1 MDAEIAE
8 RARHHARR
16 YVEIVERFDLCPWAA
31 PAGARGE
38 VWIAACD
45 EAEIEDALARFAA
58 TPGAVVGLCV
68 LPAFAGDLTALR
80 RLRGRLNTA
89 PIGRTL
95 ALAEFHPDA
104 PKDDANA
111 QRLIPY
117 LRRSP
122 DPMLQAVR
130 HETLASLRKGTTVLD
145 PATQAAIL
153 AGQPIEPV
161 RDIGDRIADVNFARV
176 QRDGAALAAALDELI
191 GERRADPA
199 AAPWR

>member
-8 RARHHARR
+8 RARAYARR
-16 YVEIVERFDLCPWAA
+16 YVEIIERFDLCPWAA

-45 EAEIEDALARFAA
+45 EGDLEDVLARFAA
-58 TPGAVVGLCV
+58 TPTAVVGLV
-68 LPAFAGDLTALR
+68 ALPGFAGDLTALR
-80 RLRGRLNTA
+80 RLRGRLNEA

-104 PKDDANA
+104 PLDTGNA

-145 PATQAAIL
+145 PAAQAAIL
-153 AGQPIEPV
+153 AGQTIEPV
-161 RDIGDRIADVNFARV
+161 RDIGDRIADTNFERV
-176 QRDGAALAAALDELI
+176 QREGAALAAALDELI
-191 GERRADPA
+191 RARRAEPA
-199 AAPWR
+199 PPA